1 MSKKKA
7 AQVAAAAA
15 ALTAAPS
22 DLGAWLALSATLA
35 AAGER
40 ARAAES
46 FRALGEAASD
56 LGQVA
61 LAVACARWLADQKK
75 RSEAEALTA
84 RIAETHG
91 RGSARIDHAA
101 RPTPPPRRPAGDAA
115 PAPAPATTLKAAVA
129 AATAAVTA
137 ATAAAAER
145 ASGSLPA
152 TPLVR
157 ALDPDDVRELIAVM
171 KLSRRPAGYVVV
183 NVGQQASALYWI
195 ARGAV
200 EVTRGEHTLG
210 ELRSGAFFGEIALVG
225 GTTRT
230 ARVAMTEETWLL
242 EIPADAIEA
251 LAGRAPKLAKVLAE
265 YARVRLLA
273 NVTRTSE
280 LFRRLEENERR
291 EMLSRFSSRLV
302 GAGER
307 LITRGE
313 PNDTLFVLASG
324 RAEVRDGSGACVAE
338 LVPGDGVGEMSLMS
352 GKPAVADVVAI
363 EPVVVLG
370 LCRADFDEV
379 AVEHPGLLAEVYK
392 LKIEREHAGIDSVI
406 HDAGDLIV

>member
-7 AQVAAAAA
+7 AEVAEAAA
-15 ALTAAPS
+15 ALAAAPS
-22 DLGAWLALSATLA
+22 DLGAWLGLSAALA

-61 LAVACARWLADQKK
+61 LAVACARWLADQKQK
-75 RSEAEALTA
+75 KEAEALTR

-91 RGSARIDHAA
+91 RGSKRIDHAA
-101 RPTPPPRRPAGDAA
+101 RPLPPPRRPNSGAA
-115 PAPAPATTLKAAVA
+115 PASATTLKAAVA
-129 AATAAVTA
+129 AANDAVAA
-137 ATAAAAER
+137 ATSAAAER
-145 ASGSLPA
+145 APASLPA

-157 ALDPDDVRELIAVM
+157 ALDPDEVRELIGVM
-171 KLSRRPAGYVVV
+171 KLTRQPAGHVVV
-183 NVGQQASALYWI
+183 DVGQQARALFWI

-200 EVTRGEHTLG
+200 AVTRGEHALG
-210 ELRSGAFFGEIALVG
+210 DLRSGAFFGEIALVG

-230 ARVAMTEETWLL
+230 ARVATTEETWLL
-242 EIPADAIEA
+242 EIPAAAVEE

-273 NVTRTSE
+273 NVIRTSE

-291 EMLSRFSSRLV
+291 EMLARFSSRLI
-302 GAGER
+302 GAGEQ
-307 LITRGE
+307 LITRGQ
-313 PNDTLFVLASG
+313 PNDTLFVVASG
-324 RAEVRDGSGACVAE
+324 CAEVRDADGACVAE

-352 GKPAVADVVAI
+352 GKPAVADVVAV

-370 LCRADFDEV
+370 LSRADFDEV

-406 HDAGDLIV
+406 HDADDLIV